1 MKKHFFFSLVF
12 AGIIG
17 FQQTIAQSEK
27 DSLFLDNYIRQAVE
41 KYHSPGLAVGI
52 IKNGKIVLAN
62 GYGYRNTET
71 GEKVDENTLF
81 GIASCSKAFT
91 AACIA
96 ILVDEEKLN
105 WDDKLIDV
113 YPEFQAFD
121 PYITREL
128 TIRDLLCHRAGYETF
143 DGDLIWYGTDYNRE
157 EVVHR
162 MRYVE
167 NPYSLRE
174 KFGYSNVMYITAGEV
189 ILAVT
194 GQTWDEFLTE
204 NIFTPLSMNE
214 STTTNSTFTAKMNV
228 AVPHIDSKPV
238 EFISYDN
245 ISSAGAINSSV
256 SDMLKWEQ
264 LMLGKGIFGGDTI
277 FSSAQYYTMVSP
289 QTILNAGKAEKVNGT
304 HFSTYG
310 LGWFL
315 KDFNGMKIITHG
327 GGLPGFHSKVTFVP
341 EDSLAYVILGN
352 QISYLVEALDR
363 KILDYYIGDNERD
376 WAQLYLEAEN
386 ASKAEDSI
394 KTAKRHSDRVLNTS
408 PSLEKEAYVGIYED
422 KSYGKASVETFN
434 GELVV
439 TLLPTK
445 ELFNSPMEHWQYD
458 TFRIKWKD
466 QFLPEGF
473 VTFNLDSKGQI
484 SYFTIELENPDFH
497 FDKLKFEKLED

>member
-1 MKKHFFFSLVF
+1 MKKAYFFFLAF
-12 AGIIG
+12 IG
-17 FQQTIAQSEK
+17 LFSFLPLYAQTDN
-27 DSLFLDNYIRQAVE
+27 DSIVLDEYIRQAVE

-52 IKNGKIVLAN
+52 IKNGKIVLSN

-71 GEKVDENTLF
+71 GDKVDENTLF

-91 AACIA
+91 AASIA
-96 ILVDEEKLN
+96 ILVDEGKLD
-105 WDDKLIDV
+105 WDDKVIDV
-113 YPEFQAFD
+113 YPEFQAYD

-143 DGDLIWYGTDYNRE
+143 DGDLIWYGTDYDRE

-204 NIFTPLSMNE
+204 NIFAPLSMNE
-214 STTTNSTFTAKMNV
+214 TTTTNSTFTAKMNV
-228 AVPHIDSKPV
+228 AVPHIDGKPV

-245 ISSAGAINSSV
+245 ASSAAAINSSV

-264 LMLGKGIFGGDTI
+264 LMLGKGIYGEDTI
-277 FSSAQYYTMVSP
+277 FSKAQYYTMVSP
-289 QTILNAGKAEKVNGT
+289 QTILNAGKAEKVDGT
-304 HFSTYG
+304 HFSAYG
-310 LGWFL
+310 LGWSL
-315 KDFNGMKIITHG
+315 KDFNGMKVISHG

-376 WAQLYLEAEN
+376 WAELYLEAEN
-386 ASKAEDSI
+386 ANMAKDSI
-394 KTAKRHSDRVLNTS
+394 KNAERHAARVLNTI
-408 PSLEKEAYVGIYED
+408 PSLDLNDYTGVYED
-422 KSYGKASVETFN
+422 VSYGKASVELKD
-434 GELVV
+434 GGLVL

-445 ELFNSPMEHWQYD
+445 ELFSANMEHWQYD
-458 TFRIKWKD
+458 TFRFQFNDK
-466 QFLPEGF
+466 FLPEGF
-473 VTFNLDSKGQI
+473 ATFFLDSKGKI
-484 SYFTIELENPDFH
+484 FYFTIELENPDFH
-497 FDKLKFEKLED
+497 FDKLKFEKVNE